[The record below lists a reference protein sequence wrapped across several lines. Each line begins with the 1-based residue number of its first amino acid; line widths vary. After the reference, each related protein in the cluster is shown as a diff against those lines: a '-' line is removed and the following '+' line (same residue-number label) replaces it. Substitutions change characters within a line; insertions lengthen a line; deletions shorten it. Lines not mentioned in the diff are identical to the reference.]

1 MGRIIVVASG
11 KGGAGKTTFVC
22 NLSAALAK
30 LGKHVVAVDANLTTP
45 NLGVHLGVPLYPI
58 TLQDVLSGEAK
69 LKEAIYKHKSG
80 VSVLP
85 ADMSI
90 TRLSK
95 TTSSELVNVL
105 YKLADAFDF

>member
-1 MGRIIVVASG
+1 MGRIISVASG

-22 NLSAALAK
+22 NLSAALSK
-30 LGKHVVAVDANLTTP
+30 LGKSVVAVDANLTTP

-69 LKEAIYKHKSG
+69 LKESIYSHKSG
-80 VSVLP
+80 VKIIP
-85 ADMSI
+85 ADMTI

-95 TTSSELVNVL
+95 ATS
-105 YKLADAFDF
+105 